1 MKALCIDTSTTY
13 LVVALIEE
21 GRLVGA
27 YEEVMPKQQS
37 EYLLPVVAQLM
48 QEHHW
53 SVDDLDAVCVSEGP
67 GSYTGVR
74 IGMTMAKV
82 LCSLKPIA
90 LYTVSTFSL
99 LAGNRSGHVVIDA
112 RSKKVYYALVENGR
126 VMHEPSL
133 EKIDQLHFDT
143 LLFGDA
149 QLFGQENEPVQ
160 LAQHFADTL
169 PLWQKVDNVHA
180 LVPTYIKGHDQ

>member
-1 MKALCIDTSTTY
+1 MKTLCIDTSTTY
-13 LVVALIEE
+13 LVVALVEQE
-21 GRLVGA
+21 RVVAA
-27 YEEVMPKQQS
+27 YEEEMPKQQS

-48 QEHHW
+48 HDHNW
-53 SVDDLDAVCVSEGP
+53 SVDDLDAVCVSAGP

-82 LCSLKPIA
+82 LCSQKPIA

-99 LAGNRSGHVVIDA
+99 LAGNNSGHVVIDA

-126 VMHEPSL
+126 VVHEPTL
-133 EKIDQLHFDT
+133 EKIDQLHFDGP
-143 LLFGDA
+143 LYGDAHLFGK
-149 QLFGQENEPVQ
+149 ECSPRS
-160 LAQHFADTL
+160 LAQHFVAVM
-169 PLWQKVDNVHA
+169 PHWQRVANVHA